1 MNYRLQ
7 NADKTSG
14 FTINTHQKCLK
25 FDDKTPKNVLD
36 FQGKNKRCD
45 LPRKAFGLLV
55 MMKYCCFEPLQRF
68 ASHSRKI
75 HRI

>member
-7 NADKTSG
+7 NAEKTSG

-25 FDDKTPKNVLD
+25 FDDKTPKNALD

-45 LPRKAFGLLV
+45 LPRKAFSLLV
-55 MMKYCCFEPLQRF
+55 MIKNVILSIATKWVAR
-68 ASHSRKI
+68 RKP
-75 HRI
+75 